1 MRRRLKNGIT
11 TSTGFGLSAF
21 STDELDSIHYAT
33 LQTLGQTGIKVM
45 NESAMELFYSA
56 GAVVQRFD
64 GHAIVKIPPH
74 VVEDAIRVT
83 PGTGIY
89 HGRNP
94 EDTFVAEPNRVGFT
108 TFGACPN
115 VIDPFTRE
123 VRQGTLE
130 DTAGFAR
137 VCDYLDEIAVA
148 ERSVLAPDVP
158 DGMMFVLSIKEMLAN
173 TGKHIFLGADSA
185 RSLQVMTELAVV
197 CAGGKEYFVKQPIF
211 TPLVCPASPLMLS
224 DVVCQVTM
232 EAARMGLGVTI
243 IPMGLSGG
251 TSPATL
257 AGTVVTHN
265 AEVLG
270 TIVLAQLANR
280 GTPCIYA
287 STTSILDLRLGTA
300 AVGAP
305 EYGMINAAIAKL
317 AQYYHLPCWI
327 GAGASDSKVPD
338 IQSGYE
344 STLSATLGALSGAN
358 FLFGCGVLEQGL
370 TMDYA
375 KLLMDA
381 EMIRMVQTAVKGVPV
396 SDETLALDIIHDV
409 GPGGSYIAHQHTYQ
423 HMREQ
428 SGTKLFDRRSRED
441 WLTVTGGKSIQEK
454 AYAAAI
460 DILKNHRPMPLPEG
474 AAEDMEKIVKNYEKE
489 LKTDK
494 KSQFV

>member
-1 MRRRLKNGIT
+1 MKRILKNGIT
-11 TSTGFGLSAF
+11 GSAGFGLHAF
-21 STDELDSIHYAT
+21 SKDELDSIHYAT

-45 NESAMELFYSA
+45 NEKAMEIFHGA
-56 GAVVQRFD
+56 GAFVERFD
-64 GHAIVKIPPH
+64 GCAIVKIPSH
-74 VVEDAIRVT
+74 IIEESIRVS
-83 PGTGIY
+83 PGSGIY

-115 VIDPFTRE
+115 VIDPFTRK
-123 VRQGTLE
+123 VRRGTLE

-137 VCDYLDEIAVA
+137 VCDYLNEIAVT

-158 DGMMFVLSIKEMLAN
+158 DGMMFILSIREMLSN
-173 TGKHIFLGADSA
+173 TGKHIFQGADSA
-185 RSLQVMTELAVV
+185 RALQVMTELAAV
-197 CAGGKEYFVKQPIF
+197 CAGGKEIFSQQPIF
-211 TPLVCPASPLMLS
+211 TPLVCPASPLMLP
-224 DVVCQVTM
+224 DVVCQVTI
-232 EAARMGLGVTI
+232 EAARIGLGVTI

-251 TSPATL
+251 TAPATL
-257 AGTVVTHN
+257 AGTLVTHN

-270 TIVLAQLANR
+270 TIALAQLTKR
-280 GTPCIYA
+280 GTPCVYA
-287 STTSILDLRLGTA
+287 STSSILDLKLGTA

-305 EYGMINAAIAKL
+305 EYGMINASIAKL
-317 AQYYHLPCWI
+317 AQYYRLPCWI
-327 GAGASDSKVPD
+327 GAGAADSKVPD

-381 EMIRMVQTAVKGVPV
+381 EMIRMIQTATGGVSV
-396 SDETLALDIIHDV
+396 SDETLAVDVIHDV
-409 GPGGSYIAHQHTYQ
+409 GPGGSYIDHQHTYQ

-441 WLTVTGGKSIQEK
+441 WLAATDGESIQEK

-460 DILKNHRPMPLPEG
+460 DILNNHKPPPLPKG
-474 AAEDMEKIVKNYEKE
+474 AAEDMERIVNEFE
-489 LKTDK
+489 NEIRAGK
-494 KSQFV
+494 KYD

>member
-1 MRRRLKNGIT
+1 MRRIVKNGIT
-11 TSTGFGLSAF
+11 GSAGFGLKAF
-21 STDELDSIHYAT
+21 SKDDLDSIHYAT
-33 LQTLGQTGIKVM
+33 LQILGQTGIKVL
-45 NESAMELFYSA
+45 NEDAMEIFHGA
-56 GAVVQRFD
+56 GAFVERFN
-64 GHAIVKIPPH
+64 GYAIVKIPSH
-74 VVEDAIRVT
+74 VVEESIRLS
-83 PGTGIY
+83 PGNGIF
-89 HGRNP
+89 HARNP
-94 EDTFVAEPNRVGFT
+94 KDTFVAEPNRVGFT

-115 VIDPFTRE
+115 VIDPFTRKA
-123 VRQGTLE
+123 RRGTLE

-137 VCDYLDEIAVA
+137 VCDYLDEIAVT

-158 DGMMFVLSIKEMLAN
+158 DGMMFVLSIREMLTN
-173 TGKHIFLGADSA
+173 TGKHIFQGADSA
-185 RSLQVMTELAVV
+185 RALQVMTELAAV
-197 CAGGKEYFVKQPIF
+197 CAGGKEIFLKQPIF
-211 TPLVCPASPLMLS
+211 TPLVCPASPLMLP
-224 DVVCQVTM
+224 DVVCQVTI
-232 EAARMGLGVTI
+232 EAARIGLGVTI

-251 TSPATL
+251 TAPATL
-257 AGTVVTHN
+257 AGTLVTHN

-270 TIVLAQLANR
+270 TIVLAQLTKK

-287 STTSILDLRLGTA
+287 STSSILDLKLGTA

-381 EMIRMVQTAVKGVPV
+381 EMIRMIQTATGGVPV
-396 SDETLALDIIHDV
+396 SDEALAVDVIHEV

-428 SGTKLFDRRSRED
+428 SRAKLFDRRSRED
-441 WLTVTGGKSIQEK
+441 WLTAAKGESIQEK

-460 DILKNHRPMPLPEG
+460 DILQNHRPFPLPEG
-474 AAEDMEKIVKNYEKE
+474 AAEDMVKITTEFEKE
-489 LKTDK
+489 IAANGK
-494 KSQFV
+494 V